1 VCAYGSSLEEGF
13 ADVRG
18 IREVLKYSSPRRRPG
33 ASSLNFLDSGLR
45 RNDESSI
52 NQHVL
57 SAIAFLWMRWLVAML
72 FASVFCAWADE
83 APRLLLA
90 KDISRDVDVTRY
102 LVSEK
107 LDGVRAFWDGSAL
120 RTRAGNI
127 IKAPSWFINRF
138 PPVPLDGELWSGRGT
153 FERLS
158 GIVRKDN
165 PVDAEWREVRY
176 MLFELPEAQG
186 TFRQRVTA
194 LQAIVAQAAVPW
206 LQAVEQFE
214 VESRKE
220 LDRRLES
227 VVRAGGEGLMLH
239 RADALYSA
247 GRSDDLL
254 KVKPLHDAE
263 ATVIGYVPGKG
274 KYLGMTGALRVR
286 MDNGIEFRLGS
297 GLSDAL
303 RRNPPPIGTIITFRY
318 RELTDRGVPR
328 FASYF
333 RVRSL

>member
-1 VCAYGSSLEEGF
+1 MKRPQLNLF
-13 ADVRG
+13 A
-18 IREVLKYSSPRRRPG
+18 PHW
-33 ASSLNFLDSGLR
+33 F
-45 RNDESSI
+45 
-52 NQHVL
+52 
-57 SAIAFLWMRWLVAML
+57 RWLVALL
-72 FASVFCAWADE
+72 FASALCSWAEE

-107 LDGVRAFWDGSAL
+107 LDGVRAFWDGTTL
-120 RTRAGNI
+120 KTRSGNI
-127 IKAPSWFINRF
+127 INAPAWFINRF
-138 PPVPLDGELWSGRGT
+138 PAVPLDGELWSGRGT

-158 GIVRKDN
+158 GIVRKDD

-176 MLFELPEAQG
+176 MLFELPDAPG
-186 TFRQRVTA
+186 TFRERVTVMRE
-194 LQAIVAQAAVPW
+194 IVAQVGVPW
-206 LQAVEQFE
+206 LQVVEQFE
-214 VESRKE
+214 VGSRKE
-220 LDRRLES
+220 LDQRLAR

-239 RADALYSA
+239 RADALYLA

-254 KVKPLHDAE
+254 KMKPLHDAE

-274 KYLGMTGALRVR
+274 KYRGMTGALLVR
-286 MDNGIEFRLGS
+286 MENGIEFRLGS
-297 GLSDAL
+297 GLNDAL

-333 RVRSL
+333 RVRSM